1 MSDNIDINDLKLDEN
16 GVVRT
21 SKGKFVKGVSGN
33 MKGRPK
39 KVKPEVIKA
48 QVEEMSAI
56 DPTIFGSEAKKA
68 LEYLLSTA
76 KNRTE
81 VKQLATILAPYQ
93 TPKKASIET
102 TIKDFTR
109 IEFRMIAP
117 DTMTELESIYK
128 RDPKLIE
135 HLDTQQLD
143 AISHGDPIIIDNI
156 IEAKNDGLVEK
167 PSEE

>member
-1 MSDNIDINDLKLDEN
+1 MTDDLDIKDLKVDEN
-16 GVVRT
+16 GVVRK
-21 SKGKFVKGVSGN
+21 SNGKFVKGMSGN
-33 MKGRPK
+33 LKGRPK

-117 DTMTELESIYK
+117 DTMVELEQVYK
-128 RDPKLIE
+128 KDPKLVEQLTPEEINSITE
-135 HLDTQQLD
+135 GNVITLDKL
-143 AISHGDPIIIDNI
+143 
-156 IEAKNDGLVEK
+156 EADYGLVEK
-167 PSEE
+167 PEQE